1 MCGKSDINFCIS
13 QRLSGIW
20 FFSDLFL
27 LVFGKQLR
35 VNMVDDGSFSDGG
48 VAHQLGELIVTSDR
62 EVDVLGLDSML
73 LSELHVGASEF
84 QNFRGNVLEDSSH
97 ETTCRSARS
106 LRESGLPHHPVETA
120 HRESNSCSSGSRDG
134 LPLVLGSGHVAEIWV
149 SFLRRHRDFLCL
161 D

>member
-20 FFSDLFL
+20 FVSGLFL

-35 VNMVDDGSFSDGG
+35 VNVVDDRSFSDGG

-62 EVDVLGLDSML
+62 EVDVLGLDSMR

-84 QNFRGNVLEDSSH
+84 QNFCGNVLEDSSH
-97 ETTCRSARS
+97 ETTCCNARS

-120 HRESNSCSSGSRDG
+120 HREGNSCSIAPFDL
-134 LPLVLGSGHVAEIWV
+134 LPLVLGSGHGAEIWV
-149 SFLRRHRDFLCL
+149 SFLRRHRDFFVF
-161 D
+161 